1 MRVKGKNFYNRAG
14 MIRSLGGIWSRD
26 VGTLV
31 FPNPAPGID
40 LIRIWAKGLIG
51 PNQRQQSVAVYANQ
65 VLVKTITLKSGEKTA
80 FTITPPKPTEAN
92 VALVIEFRTQGS
104 QSPISVGISP
114 HDARILGIGL
124 VKMDFNTSKIK

>member
-1 MRVKGKNFYNRAG
+1 M
-14 MIRSLGGIWSRD
+14 
-26 VGTLV
+26 
-31 FPNPAPGID
+31 
-40 LIRIWAKGLIG
+40 
-51 PNQRQQSVAVYANQ
+51 YANQ

-80 FTITPPKPTEAN
+80 FTITLPKSTDAN

-104 QSPISVGISP
+104 QSPISAGISP